1 MSDLISRSE
10 LLKALSEAEDNY
22 RAEHHDCVMND
33 DPFSDGI
40 LSAMF
45 SVLQI
50 VKSQPTAY
58 NQDKVVEEI
67 IEEYGCHNC
76 EQADTMACNE
86 CAELDVLNDIC
97 DIVKNGGVSD
107 DACEWHC
114 DEYGRYH
121 TECHVLADNDPL
133 EYTYCPYCG
142 KKIKVVE

>member
-10 LLKALSEAEDNY
+10 LIKALSEAEDNY

-45 SVLQI
+45 SVFQI

-58 NQDKVVEEI
+58 SVDKVVEEI
-67 IEEYGCHNC
+67 IEEAHNTIV
-76 EQADTMACNE
+76 DFK
-86 CAELDVLNDIC
+86 LDKYVYTCKAIE
-97 DIVKNGGVSD
+97 IVKQGGVSD
-107 DACEWHC
+107 DVC
-114 DEYGRYH
+114 
-121 TECHVLADNDPL
+121 V
-133 EYTYCPYCG
+133 

>member
-50 VKSQPTAY
+50 VKSQPKAY
-58 NQDKVVEEI
+58 NPDKVVEEI
-67 IEEYGCHNC
+67 IEEAHNTIV
-76 EQADTMACNE
+76 DFK
-86 CAELDVLNDIC
+86 LDKYVYTCKAIE
-97 DIVKNGGVSD
+97 IVK
-107 DACEWHC
+107 
-114 DEYGRYH
+114 RR
-121 TECHVLADNDPL
+121 
-133 EYTYCPYCG
+133 G
-142 KKIKVVE
+142 KERI